1 MSSADN
7 GLTRRAGLALR
18 RSGRM
23 ARTAVVTTS
32 SDIEEAVGT
41 CESDLVICPFL
52 TIRIPE
58 SVYTRLPTVVI
69 HPGPVGDRGGS
80 SLDWAISEDEPLWGV
95 TALSAVGTFDS
106 GPIWATRTFALPRL
120 RKSLIYNGQV
130 TSAAVECI
138 LEVADKAADPNFR
151 PLDQER
157 AHRAIPHVRARRLMR
172 QSDRAFDWASD
183 PEQILRHIRAA
194 DGAPGVV
201 STLAQ
206 RPVRLYDA
214 HPGRSGLDAAPGT
227 LLGRRHHAVEV
238 ACGGGASIWIGHLSI
253 DLGDRW
259 SCKAP
264 STATLARAGIA
275 LGAIPTTTAAAV
287 DDAGQFAD
295 ITYRRLGPVGEI
307 GAVEFD
313 SYNGGMTESLCR
325 RLTFAIRAAARQGTK
340 VLVVRGRDHAVFSNG
355 LHLGEIEISHEPAQQ
370 AWRTIRAINALCR
383 EILFCPQLSLVAMTS
398 AGAGGAMLPLSADVV
413 VATGHSVIDA
423 HYRTMG
429 LGGSELHSYTL
440 PRRVGADTAHRLLEA
455 AEPIDALEA
464 LDIGFVDHVGPDIGF
479 DDWLTALA
487 GEYVRPQRWLSTLER
502 TRGRLARDL
511 ADKPLDAYEF
521 EELGEMA
528 RNLFS
533 DSLGFEAKRRAFLY
547 KTPYSGPERDSSFG
561 DRIADRILLSDND
574 SPGAEAEGFGRG
586 RTRR

>member
-1 MSSADN
+1 MQQRILLVSSADN
-7 GLTRRAGLALR
+7 GLTRRARLALR

-23 ARTAVVTTS
+23 VRTAVVTTS
-32 SDIEEAVGT
+32 GDIEKAVET
-41 CESDLVICPFL
+41 CDSDVVICPFL
-52 TIRIPE
+52 TVRIPE
-58 SVYTRLPTVVI
+58 SVYTRWPTVVI

-80 SLDWAISEDEPLWGV
+80 SLDWAISEGEPLWGV

-106 GPIWATRTFALPRL
+106 GPIWATRTFRLPRL
-120 RKSLIYNGQV
+120 RKSLVYNGQV
-130 TSAAVECI
+130 ANAAIECI
-138 LEVADKAADPNFR
+138 LEVADKAADPHFR
-151 PLDQER
+151 PLDQEN
-157 AHRAIPHVRARRLMR
+157 AHRPISHARARRLMR

-183 PEQILRHIRAA
+183 PEQILRHIHAA

-214 HPGRSGLDAAPGT
+214 HPGRNGLDAAPGT

-238 ACGGGASIWIGHLSI
+238 ACGGGTSIWVGHLSI

-264 STATLARAGIA
+264 STAALARAGIV
-275 LGAIPTTTAAAV
+275 LGTIPTTTAAAAGA
-287 DDAGQFAD
+287 AGQFTD

-325 RLTFAIRAAARQGTK
+325 RLTFAIRAAACQDTK
-340 VLVVRGRDHAVFSNG
+340 VLVVRGRGHAVFSNG
-355 LHLGEIEISHEPAQQ
+355 LHLGEIEISPESAQQ

-383 EILFCPQLSLVAMTS
+383 EILFCRQLSVVAMTS

-487 GEYVRPQRWLSTLER
+487 SEYVQPERWLSTMKR

-528 RNLFS
+528 RNLFA

-547 KTPYSGPERDSSFG
+547 KTPYPRYPEPRHP
-561 DRIADRILLSDND
+561 RLS
-574 SPGAEAEGFGRG
+574 PRWRR
-586 RTRR
+586 RTRATLRHG